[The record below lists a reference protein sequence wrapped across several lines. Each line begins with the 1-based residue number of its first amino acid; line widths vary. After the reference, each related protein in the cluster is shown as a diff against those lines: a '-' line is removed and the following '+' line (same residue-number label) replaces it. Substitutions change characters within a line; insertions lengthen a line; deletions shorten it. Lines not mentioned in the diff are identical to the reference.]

1 MIRLHENKQ
10 IEEKTFMHYDNSKD
24 VNLDTFNYIMKIV
37 NEQCDLYLKGK
48 EQKQKSLMNK
58 YKRPL
63 TLCGFNSANYDL
75 YFFINLLMKSQFSK
89 RYVSKTIFKG
99 HTLVF
104 LC

>member
-10 IEEKTFMHYDNSKD
+10 IEEKTFMHD
-24 VNLDTFNYIMKIV
+24 VNLDTFNYILKIV
-37 NEQCDLYLKGK
+37 NEQCDLYIKGK

-89 RYVSKTIFKG
+89 RYVKNYF
-99 HTLVF
+99 
-104 LC
+104 